1 MNRTELYR
9 EFKLCRLLVRPLDD
23 GRAGR
28 PSSLRG
34 YSRQSASDTRTP
46 GCSSSS
52 SSAVVYDATD
62 DADDDDDGDG
72 DGSRAVVEDAPVTR
86 AVFADDAENDA
97 PTDAVV
103 TSLEDKHQMSLQSM
117 KELLLGSVSTAPFLV
132 YIL

>member
-1 MNRTELYR
+1 VNRTELYR

-46 GCSSSS
+46 GCSSSR
-52 SSAVVYDATD
+52 AAVYDATD
-62 DADDDDDGDG
+62 DAHDDDGGDG
-72 DGSRAVVEDAPVTR
+72 DGSRAVAEDAPVTR

-117 KELLLGSVSTAPFLV
+117 KELLLGSVRTAPF
-132 YIL
+132 